1 MARRVGGLAA
11 LAAGVLVASLVI
23 AQVVSGR
30 NGDRGQLTALFI
42 VLLAA
47 VFGLL
52 AVAVVDSEHGAEQ
65 ISATPHWSL
74 RAAIRRLLRRVLFA
88 VAGVVR
94 RIAGIVGVGLTRAA
108 RATSTGTARLRHAI
122 AAENRSAT
130 RETIRRHW
138 IATMT
143 ALGLPPDDDERELPS
158 EGLDAMPTLPRVP
171 LPRHDVARVPTR
183 TERTH
188 PRHARP
194 STFVSSWTASARR
207 RGRAAGSGTVSGQVT
222 IPNHKVSR

>member
-23 AQVVSGR
+23 AQFVSGR
-30 NGDRGQLTALFI
+30 NGDRGQLIALFL
-42 VLLAA
+42 VLLLA

-74 RAAIRRLLRRVLFA
+74 RAAIRRLVRRVLFA
-88 VAGVVR
+88 VARVVR
-94 RIAGIVGVGLTRAA
+94 RVATIIGVGLAGAVRAITTRV
-108 RATSTGTARLRHAI
+108 ARLRHAI

-130 RETIRRHW
+130 QAAIRRHW
-138 IATMT
+138 IATLT
-143 ALGLPPDDDERELPS
+143 ALGLPPDDETPEIPD

-171 LPRHDVARVPTR
+171 SPRLDAARVPR
-183 TERTH
+183 RAERTR
-188 PRHARP
+188 PRYARP

-207 RGRAAGSGTVSGQVT
+207 RGSAAGSGTVSGQAT

>member
-23 AQVVSGR
+23 AQFVSGR
-30 NGDRGQLTALFI
+30 NGERGQLI
-42 VLLAA
+42 VLFVVLLLA

-52 AVAVVDSEHGAEQ
+52 AVAVVDSEHGVEK

-74 RAAIRRLLRRVLFA
+74 RAALRRLARRVLFA
-88 VAGVVR
+88 VARVVR
-94 RIAGIVGVGLTRAA
+94 RVAAIIGVGLTGAA
-108 RATSTGTARLRHAI
+108 RAINAGIGRLRHAI

-138 IATMT
+138 IATLT
-143 ALGLPPDDDERELPS
+143 ALGLPPDDEAHELPN

-171 LPRHDVARVPTR
+171 SLRHDAARVPR
-183 TERTH
+183 RAERTR